1 MQEYWTQIL
10 DQMIT
15 SIPNVL
21 AALLIL
27 LLSLYFARLL
37 SKLLKRAL
45 ERRSTSFGVTNL
57 LSQSVRWIIISFGVI
72 TALQR
77 FFDVTAFLTGLGILG
92 FTIGFALQN
101 IMQNFAAGVILLIQR
116 PFRVGDIISTTNYT
130 GTILA
135 IDLRTTEMKT
145 LDGRLVML
153 PNATILANPIE
164 NFTRADR
171 RRVDL
176 TMGMAYDADA
186 EQVRKLVLEAV
197 QSVAGFVS
205 EPEPVVVFHTF
216 GSSSIELTAYFW
228 IDTKLT
234 NPPAAKDAALTKVK
248 TVFEEARVEIPH
260 PVQAVLL
267 RAEK

>member
-1 MQEYWTQIL
+1 MQEYWAQIL
-10 DQMIT
+10 DQLIT
-15 SIPNVL
+15 SIPNIL
-21 AALLIL
+21 AALLIFIV
-27 LLSLYFARLL
+27 SLYFARLL
-37 SKLLKRAL
+37 SRLIKRAL
-45 ERRSTSFGVTNL
+45 ERRSTSSGVVNL
-57 LSQSVRWIIISFGVI
+57 LSQTVRWVIISFGII

-77 FFDVTAFLTGLGILG
+77 FFNVTAFLTGLGILG

-116 PFRVGDIISTTNYT
+116 PFHVGDIISTTNYT

-176 TMGMAYDADA
+176 NVGVAYDADP
-186 EQVRKLVLEAV
+186 EKVRSLVLEAV
-197 QSVAGFVS
+197 QAVAGFVS
-205 EPEPVVVFHTF
+205 VPEPAVVFHTF

-248 TVFEEARVEIPH
+248 TAFEKAKVEIPH
-260 PVQAVLL
+260 PAQAVLVQS
-267 RAEK
+267 KK